1 MQKQRS
7 YSRFCGIDV
16 GKNTHMLCIIDA
28 QQNTLVPPRSF
39 HNDRRGFQQLLACLH
54 ESGRKHTILI
64 GMEATGPYWYS
75 LHYALTQE
83 GYTVTVLN
91 PIQTARQAQREIR
104 KRKTDKLDALR
115 IAVLLKNGSYRSAL
129 IPGEL
134 AMTCRQVTRLRYRL
148 VRQQSRLKQLV
159 HATLHPVWPEY
170 ETLFADPFSVTARK
184 LLAQNPVPADLLRW
198 DQDRLGEFLR
208 KTSRGHYG
216 PQLAENL
223 RQSAQESVGMQR
235 GLPGSRLAI
244 QVLLEQM
251 ANAEPLLQK
260 LQEQIE
266 ALARQVPTYLNTLP
280 GCTTLSIVSLYGEVD
295 PIETFQNPSQL
306 VAFAGFDPQVY
317 QSGQYDA
324 PQRRISKRGSPFL
337 RQTLWLMAHRAVYQE
352 GDLRQYWLRK
362 RAQQKHHLAAVT
374 AVAGKLCRI
383 AWRIMTD
390 KRDYIPDRR
399 PSQP

>member
-1 MQKQRS
+1 
-7 YSRFCGIDV
+7 V
-16 GKNTHMLCIIDA
+16 A
-28 QQNTLVPPRSF
+28 
-39 HNDRRGFQQLLACLH
+39 
-54 ESGRKHTILI
+54 
-64 GMEATGPYWYS
+64 
-75 LHYALTQE
+75 
-83 GYTVTVLN
+83 VLN
-91 PIQTARQAQREIR
+91 PIQTARQAKREIR
-104 KRKTDKLDALR
+104 KRKTDKLDAFR

-148 VRQQSRLKQLV
+148 VRQQTRLKQLV
-159 HATLHPVWPEY
+159 QATLHPVWPEY
-170 ETLFADPFSVTARK
+170 ETLFADPFSVTSRR
-184 LLAQNPVPADLLRW
+184 LLAQSPVPADLLRW
-198 DQDRLGEFLR
+198 DEDRLGEFLR
-208 KTSRGHYG
+208 KTSRGHHG
-216 PQLAENL
+216 PQLAQNI
-223 RQSAQESVGMQR
+223 RQVAQESVGMQR

-251 ANAEPLLQK
+251 AHAEPLLQK

-266 ALARQVPTYLNTLP
+266 SLARQVPTYLNTLP

-295 PIETFQNPSQL
+295 PIETLQNPSQL

-374 AVAGKLCRI
+374 AVAGKLCRL

-390 KRDYIPDRR
+390 KRDYIPDRH
-399 PSQP
+399 PSQS